1 MGRLR
6 EELLERVES
15 FSHRVA
21 DIADALEGM
30 GKSRRVVDQL
40 YGSGTSVGANTFETT
55 EAMSRADFCRGV
67 SVILKELAEVRYWVR
82 FVGRRGWIATDRLT
96 DVEQEAHELRL
107 IFGAIL
113 ARTRREATNR

>member
-6 EELLERVES
+6 EDLLERVEL

-21 DIADALEGM
+21 DVADAVEKS

-40 YGSGTSVGANTFETT
+40 YGSGTSVGANTFETA
-55 EAMSRADFCRGV
+55 EAMSRADFCRGI
-67 SVILKELAEVRYWVR
+67 SVILKELSEVQFWLR
-82 FVGRRGWIATDRLT
+82 FVAKRGWINSERLT
-96 DVEQEAHELRL
+96 GVESETKELRL

-113 ARTRREATNR
+113 TRSRRASKK